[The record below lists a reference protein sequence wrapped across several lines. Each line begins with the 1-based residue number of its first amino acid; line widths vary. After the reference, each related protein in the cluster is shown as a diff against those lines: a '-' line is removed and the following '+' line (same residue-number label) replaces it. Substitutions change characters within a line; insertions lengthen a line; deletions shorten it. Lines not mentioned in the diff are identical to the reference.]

1 MSGWIKLHRS
11 LKDNGHLSMPD
22 STLKIWIWIL
32 LTACHDTER
41 LRDIIL
47 QPGQL
52 LASYDRLSSELSNGG
67 KAMSKTTIS
76 KALKFLEAGSY
87 ITVEKRN
94 GKANIITVNNWSK
107 YQLDSSTETV
117 LPNSQTSTESVL
129 VSTKNDAGSTES
141 VLVTCPD
148 SGHIQE
154 DINYIDRWMDKVGL
168 VTPTIYQM
176 LTEWEER
183 LEPALIIEGID
194 IVAKRRDDKRIKGN
208 ISSYLN
214 AILTNWYN
222 KGITTRAELANY
234 EVSATT
240 SKPQKDQKGV
250 VKREY
255 TEDDLCGYTFN

>member
-1 MSGWIKLHRS
+1 
-11 LKDNGHLSMPD
+11 
-22 STLKIWIWIL
+22 
-32 LTACHDTER
+32 
-41 LRDIIL
+41 
-47 QPGQL
+47 
-52 LASYDRLSSELSNGG
+52 
-67 KAMSKTTIS
+67 MSKTTIS

-117 LPNSQTSTESVL
+117 LPESQTSTESVLPNSQTSTETVLPSSQTSTESVL
-129 VSTKNDAGSTES
+129 VSMKNDMGSTES
-141 VLVTCPD
+141 VLVTCPE

-154 DINYIDRWMDKVGL
+154 DINYIDRWMDKIGL

-234 EVSATT
+234 EAT